1 MVGPNSAV
9 GVEPLDADLVWI
21 EETLQNDLV
30 RRALVHNNLKNRNV
44 ILTFGAK
51 KNNKIVFKA
60 ANKKRKNMTMTDKSL
75 LKLP

>member
-1 MVGPNSAV
+1 VVGPNSAV
-9 GVEPLDADLVWI
+9 GVEALDADLVWI

-30 RRALVHNNLKNRNV
+30 RRALVHNNLKKRNV

-60 ANKKRKNMTMTDKSL
+60 ANKKHKDND
-75 LKLP
+75 